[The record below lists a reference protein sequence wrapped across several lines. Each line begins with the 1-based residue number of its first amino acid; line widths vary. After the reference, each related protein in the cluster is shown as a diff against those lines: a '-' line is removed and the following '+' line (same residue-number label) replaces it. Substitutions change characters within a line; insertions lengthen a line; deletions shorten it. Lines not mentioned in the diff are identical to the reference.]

1 MAEMP
6 EIEPAKI
13 IVSKRGVDIT
23 KKGLDTTLLTVSEAR
38 SEWKENKIP
47 DILSYLQGKTELT
60 RSTIAEILIAS
71 GRLGEIKVNP
81 QQFMDYALTA
91 IQDELKKLMVRGIK
105 YEKIEGQEYEMLLFE
120 EKEIIGYLT
129 NMIEVDNSIYDVVLW
144 ESNIER
150 EFAEAMSTR
159 EDIKLFIKLPPWFK
173 VDTPLGSYNPD
184 WAIVKHD
191 DEKVYLVRETK
202 GTKDQLQL
210 RPNEFAKIKCGKAHF
225 EEVSVDYDWIE
236 KATEI

>member
-1 MAEMP
+1 
-6 EIEPAKI
+6 
-13 IVSKRGVDIT
+13 
-23 KKGLDTTLLTVSEAR
+23 LDTTLLTVGEAKVAIR
-38 SEWKENKIP
+38 ESKIP

-71 GRLGEIKVNP
+71 GRLGEIKINP
-81 QQFMDYALTA
+81 QQFMDYALSA
-91 IQDELKKLMVRGIK
+91 IQEELKKLMVSGIK
-105 YEKIEGQEYEMLLFE
+105 YEKIDGQEYEMLLFE
-120 EKEIIGYLT
+120 EKEIVGYIT

-150 EFAEAMSTR
+150 EFAEAMSQR

-202 GTKDQLQL
+202 GTTDQLQL
-210 RPNEFAKIKCGKAHF
+210 RPSEFAKIKCGRAHF
-225 EEVSVDYDWIE
+225 NEIDVDYGWTDS
-236 KATEI
+236 ASSV